1 MDLITLNGERL
12 EGFLVGEGDAN
23 DDSATVAALLAH
35 LGVEGGQRGVAVA
48 VNDEVVPRSQW
59 ATHVLRGGDRVE
71 LIRATQG
78 G

>member
-1 MDLITLNGERL
+1 MDVIMLNGERL
-12 EGFLVGEGDAN
+12 EGFLVGEDDA
-23 DDSATVAALLAH
+23 SSTVAALLAH
-35 LGVEGGQRGVAVA
+35 LGVEGSQRGVAVA